1 MPTNPNAAAA
11 GNPLPDNPAAGPFG
25 QGGAALDAGTG
36 AGAALDAGSGAALD
50 AGAPVRRGDLGV
62 PGAAAPQAGNVTMA
76 PAPGMATA
84 PQSAPVAPP
93 EQATPRP
100 RMVTPGGFVVP
111 APYGAADQSTTSGGG
126 ASMGGGAPGYTI
138 SPSGVPIFSGAA
150 DAGGDNSTLSGAGP
164 NVGSGPEVGSGPNVG
179 SGPQV
184 GSGPN
189 VGAGPEVGADAGA
202 RAPY

>member
-1 MPTNPNAAAA
+1 MFSLMMAFAAGLLAQSAQTNPNAAAA
-11 GNPLPDNPAAGPFG
+11 GNPLPNNPAAGPFG
-25 QGGAALDAGTG
+25 E
-36 AGAALDAGSGAALD
+36 AGAALDGGTGAGPND
-50 AGAPVRRGDLGV
+50 AGAPARRGDLDV
-62 PGAAAPQAGNVTMA
+62 PGVAPT
-76 PAPGMATA
+76 T
-84 PQSAPVAPP
+84 QSAAVAPP
-93 EQATPRP
+93 APASPGP

-126 ASMGGGAPGYTI
+126 ASTGSGAPGYTI
-138 SPSGVPIFSGAA
+138 SPSGIPIFSGAGA

-164 NVGSGPEVGSGPNVG
+164 NVGSGPEVGAGPNVG
-179 SGPQV
+179 SGPEV